1 MNTNLE
7 EVKMY
12 LRVDHKDE
20 DELIESF
27 IRIAETLCK
36 NALRDD
42 ELVINDAHKVA
53 IMYVVAYLYEHREN
67 ANYTEVLLN
76 LRAMFQDDRKDVF

>member
-20 DELIESF
+20 DDLIESF

-53 IMYVVAYLYEHREN
+53 VMYVVAYLYEHREN